1 MNASPL
7 GRRPAVIKR
16 DQARLLTGQPP
27 DAAAPHPAGTCAG
40 ELQVRIERSTES
52 STELRV
58 TCPCGRTAV
67 VVCEH
72 DAAGGP

>member
-1 MNASPL
+1 MNPSQS

-16 DQARLLTGQPP
+16 DQARFVTQRPP
-27 DAAAPHPAGTCAG
+27 DGAPPHPAGGCAG

-72 DAAGGP
+72 DPAGAP